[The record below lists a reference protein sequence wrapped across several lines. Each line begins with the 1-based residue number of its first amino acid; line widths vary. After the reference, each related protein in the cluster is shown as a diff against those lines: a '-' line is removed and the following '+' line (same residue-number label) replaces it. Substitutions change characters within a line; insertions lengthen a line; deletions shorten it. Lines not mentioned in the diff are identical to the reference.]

1 MAPSDPLMDDTP
13 SVDQTVKLSLKLAS
27 ALVLMGFVSGLIVI
41 VHHRWRRKTV
51 RTNPDRDEISKTVYD
66 VKLPILAV
74 YSSSHSSLE
83 CEQVEETKEHVEET
97 KNSKYE
103 VPTISSPSQVQFAQV
118 VNAFTKKKRKVIVKK
133 PIDTNLRPGWNAPAP
148 KKKPVVYSPYTSV
161 QSKWF
166 LCGVITHFYGM
177 GRSLDKS
184 VY

>member
-1 MAPSDPLMDDTP
+1 MDDTP
-13 SVDQTVKLSLKLAS
+13 SVDPTVKLSLKLAS

-51 RTNPDRDEISKTVYD
+51 KTNPDRDEISKTVYD

-83 CEQVEETKEHVEET
+83 CEHVEET

-103 VPTISSPSQVQFAQV
+103 VPSISSPSQVQFAQV

-161 QSKWF
+161 QSK
-166 LCGVITHFYGM
+166 
-177 GRSLDKS
+177 
-184 VY
+184 